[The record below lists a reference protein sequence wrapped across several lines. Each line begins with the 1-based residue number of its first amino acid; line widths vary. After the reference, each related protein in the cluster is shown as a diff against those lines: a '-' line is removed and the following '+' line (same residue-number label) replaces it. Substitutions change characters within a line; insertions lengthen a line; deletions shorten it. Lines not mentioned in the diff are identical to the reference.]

1 VVKPVDEIPQ
11 LQVKKTTSR
20 CINTQSSMCEFA
32 RGERV
37 YGRRRRRVGLEEGL

>member
-1 VVKPVDEIPQ
+1 MKFLSSKI
-11 LQVKKTTSR
+11 KKLLPD

-37 YGRRRRRVGLEEGL
+37 YGRRVGLEEGL